1 MKDFEEF
8 KAYMRENGDKVHEEI
23 CDAVE
28 AAVEKESFEDSFEKL
43 NYQRIVFSELSAMKV
58 LEAYHKWLNL

>member
-1 MKDFEEF
+1 MKDFEDF

-28 AAVEKESFEDSFEKL
+28 AVMGRESFEDSIDKL
-43 NYQRIVFSELSAMKV
+43 NFQRMAFSELSAMKV